1 MNQEVEHVNP
11 YRQGDKTEQ
20 VEEMFDS
27 IAPAYDFMN
36 AAMTFG
42 LFKSWRNKALARA
55 HKFAP
60 EAKDILD
67 IATGTG
73 DVALHLLKLYP
84 NAAISGLDLSEGML
98 KIAREKAQ
106 KLGVADRCTFTQG
119 DSLQLPYGDNSFDL
133 ITVAYGIRNFADIS
147 RGLSEMARVLRP
159 DGTLC
164 ILELSEP
171 ANPVL
176 RTLYRFYSHNTIPM
190 VGRMV
195 SGDKSA
201 YSYLPQSVAAC
212 PQRDGMTRLMTEA
225 GFHDCLWKSL
235 TFGAATIYLG
245 KKRL

>member
-1 MNQEVEHVNP
+1 MYKQEKIKP
-11 YRQGDKTEQ
+11 YNDKDDKGKQ
-20 VEEMFDS
+20 VEEMFDN
-27 IAPAYDFMN
+27 IAHSYDKLN
-36 AAMTFG
+36 HR
-42 LFKSWRNKALARA
+42 LSWNIDKGWRMKAIETLAPYNP
-55 HKFAP
+55 KT
-60 EAKDILD
+60 ILD
-67 IATGTG
+67 VATGTG
-73 DVALHLLKLYP
+73 DFAILAAKKLCP
-84 NAAISGLDLSEGML
+84 QKLVGSDISEGMMEIGRQ
-98 KIAREKAQ
+98 KVKAERLDGIISFA
-106 KLGVADRCTFTQG
+106 KEDCMALSFADNTF
-119 DSLQLPYGDNSFDL
+119 DAL
-133 ITVAYGIRNFADIS
+133 TVAYGIRNFADIS
-147 RGLSEMARVLRP
+147 RGLSEMARVLSP

-176 RTLYRFYSHNTIPM
+176 RTLYRFYSHNIIPM